1 MLEGLEITEIKLT
14 ELKEANKTFRID
26 SNFFL
31 KEVISLDKKIK
42 EKPHFFI
49 SENNV
54 VSGPFGSTLTSSSY
68 LSSGVPFI
76 RIENIKNGF
85 SVSKENMIYISE
97 YDNNR
102 LRSSQLFTN
111 DLILSKVGNTIGF
124 YASVDEEMKACNIS
138 ENNIGI
144 KLSDYTTERKH
155 FILTYLNTDIGYKLT
170 VRRTSGNAQP
180 KLNVFD
186 VSEIPIPIFSEDFE
200 KTISKAVLDSRIKLA
215 ESKSLYAQAED
226 TLICEL
232 GLKGWQPDNNPVN
245 IKQLKESYLAS
256 GRLDAEY
263 YQPKYDA
270 LFAQLSKYECD
281 TIKNIAHINKSV
293 EPGSDAYQDN
303 GIPFVRVSDVEK
315 FGISDPNIFLS
326 PDDFDLQELRPKKDT
341 ILLSKDGSVG
351 IAYKVEKDL
360 DCITSGALLHLTVF
374 NQDYNPDYLTLVL
387 NSKIVKMQ
395 AERDANGAII
405 QHWKPSEIEQVIIP
419 KLPMSIQNDI
429 SSKIQKSFVLK
440 AESKRLLEEAK
451 MMVEQE
457 IEKGGE

>member
-226 TLICEL
+226 TLLCEL
-232 GLKGWQPDNNPVN
+232 GLKGWQPNNNN
-245 IKQLKESYLAS
+245 INVKTLKESFLSS

-263 YQPKYDA
+263 YQSKYDEMYKH
-270 LFAQLSKYECD
+270 LAQYECD
-281 TIKNIAHINKSV
+281 TINNIVKIKKSV

-303 GIPFVRVSDVEK
+303 GIPFVRVSDVNK
-315 FGISDPNIFLS
+315 FGISEPNIFLS
-326 PDDFDLQELRPKKDT
+326 PDEFDLSKLRPKKDT

-351 IAYKVEKDL
+351 IAYKVDKDL

-387 NSKIVKMQ
+387 NSIIVKMQ

-419 KLPMSIQNDI
+419 KLPMPIQNDI
-429 SSKIQKSFVLK
+429 SAKIQKSFGLK
-440 AESKRLLEEAK
+440 VESKRLLEEAK